1 MLGARYFSKLDLLDG
16 YYQVRMKSEDTPKTA
31 FTTPYGNFDFR
42 VMPMGLCGAAST
54 FQYLM
59 DETFRDSAPLSSGD
73 VVAFVH
79 FIANYLDDVCI
90 FSRPREEHLSHIRA
104 VLQRLRERKLYV
116 KPTKCEWLQQKI
128 DFLGHTVSADG
139 PSIHPDKGQA
149 LQLWPA
155 PQNVSEVRSLLGTFG
170 FWRGYIRS

>member
-1 MLGARYFSKLDLLDG
+1 M
-16 YYQVRMKSEDTPKTA
+16 
-31 FTTPYGNFDFR
+31 
-42 VMPMGLCGAAST
+42 
-54 FQYLM
+54 
-59 DETFRDSAPLSSGD
+59 
-73 VVAFVH
+73 H